1 MSQAHVERSRSPARG
16 TVSPRDIERLSKS
29 SQSIIARG
37 SKSFAHASRLLPP
50 ALRPSVH
57 MLYAWCRHCD
67 DVIDG
72 QELGHSTGQQPSH
85 DEQLRLL
92 DALERDTAKALDG
105 EATSGVFAGLG
116 FVFDRHHIDRRYPSQ
131 LLTGLRMD
139 VEGRNYERIED
150 LLEYCYCVAGTV
162 GLMMATVMGVRS
174 LPHLRCACDLGIA
187 FQLTNVARD
196 LVADHRAGR
205 IYVPLEWLDQVEL
218 PRDAMTDP
226 AQRSKL
232 SSIATRLLSMADLYY
247 SSAANGLPALG
258 FRSAWSVATAKV
270 VYRAI
275 GVEILRRGPLA
286 WNERVSVSVLKKIL
300 GTGEGLIEAARSS
313 APGRSSSQPMR
324 SGLWTP
330 GILRSLEDN

>member
-1 MSQAHVERSRSPARG
+1 MSQAHVERSRGPAPDAVG
-16 TVSPRDIERLSKS
+16 PRDIERLSKS

-72 QELGHSTGQQPSH
+72 QELGHSIGHQPSY
-85 DEQLRLL
+85 DEQLRSL
-92 DALERDTAKALDG
+92 DTLERDTAKALDG

-131 LLTGLRMD
+131 LLSGLRMD
-139 VEGRNYERIED
+139 VEGRSYERIED

-205 IYVPLEWLDQVEL
+205 VYVPLEWLDQADL
-218 PRDAMTDP
+218 PRDSLANLAHRP
-226 AQRSKL
+226 KL
-232 SSIATRLLSMADLYY
+232 AAIATRLLSTAELYY
-247 SSAANGLPALG
+247 SSASNGLPALD

-275 GVEILRRGPLA
+275 GLEISQRGPRA
-286 WNERVSVSVLKKIL
+286 WDERVSVSLLKKLL
-300 GTGEGLIEAARSS
+300 GTGAGLVEAARSS
-313 APGRSSSQPMR
+313 APGRSGAQPAR

-330 GILRSLEDN
+330 GILTSQEDN